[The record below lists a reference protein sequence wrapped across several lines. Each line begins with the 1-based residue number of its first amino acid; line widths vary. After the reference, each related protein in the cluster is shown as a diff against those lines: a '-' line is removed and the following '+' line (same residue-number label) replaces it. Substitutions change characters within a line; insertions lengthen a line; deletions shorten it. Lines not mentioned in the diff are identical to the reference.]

1 MKAQT
6 YAVLVN
12 WNGGEQN
19 LAAVESLL
27 AQGLPAERIVFVD
40 NGSADGISERLQE
53 RFPYLPQ
60 IRNRENLGYGE
71 GNNQG
76 IRLALERGAAA
87 VLLVNNDVT
96 LEAGCLDYLLS
107 QLERNPGVGIVGPR
121 VLEARRPERV
131 WAAGGRLDWRQNL
144 STLRGHG
151 APDGPAWRREE
162 PVDYVIGCAL
172 LARRE
177 TFERIGLLDGAYF
190 AYHEDLDFCVRARAA
205 GFEVLHLG
213 ARAAY
218 HDAHHSTGGG
228 YNPRRKYMMGV
239 NTIWFLR
246 RHGRPWHWVRFL
258 WFDVASLPALFL
270 LGLFDGRWRGVAA
283 KAQGTVDGLLGRR
296 VVAERLAPGGCWLW

>member
-1 MKAQT
+1 MKAHT
-6 YAVLVN
+6 FAVLVN
-12 WNGGEQN
+12 WNGGAQN

-27 AQGLPAERIVFVD
+27 AEGLRPEQIVFVD
-40 NGSADGISERLQE
+40 NGSSDGIRQE
-53 RFPYLPQ
+53 LASRYPSLPQ
-60 IRNRENLGYGE
+60 LLNASNLGYGE

-76 IRLALERGAAA
+76 IRLALQRGAEA

-96 LEAGCLDYLLS
+96 LEPGCLDYLLGH
-107 QLERNPGVGIVGPR
+107 LERDGRLGIVGPR
-121 VLEARRPERV
+121 VLEAQRPTRV

-151 APDGPAWRREE
+151 APDGPEWQREE
-162 PVDYVIGCAL
+162 PVDYVIGCSL

-177 TFERIGLLDGAYF
+177 VFEKAGLLDAAYF

-205 GFEVLHLG
+205 GFEVRHLG
-213 ARAAY
+213 QKAAY

-246 RHGRPWHWVRFL
+246 AHGSARHWLRFVC
-258 WFDVASLPALFL
+258 FDLLSLPPLFL
-270 LGLFDGRWRGVAA
+270 LGLFNGRWRGVLA
-283 KAQGTVDGLLGRR
+283 KALGTLDGALGKR
-296 VVAERLAPGGCWLW
+296 VTPGRLEPGGTWLW